1 MSKRKLS
8 VHCLHLDSKQLAYYP
23 MGTDRHI
30 YPKALAELTSS
41 LEQDGVNKLSCPKAV
56 LTGSLAAATV
66 QTPGVS
72 GPRAGIQ
79 VCRELSWA
87 ASDKSQMGEAGFKK
101 GG

>member
-1 MSKRKLS
+1 M
-8 VHCLHLDSKQLAYYP
+8 
-23 MGTDRHI
+23 
-30 YPKALAELTSS
+30 
-41 LEQDGVNKLSCPKAV
+41 NKLSCPKAV

-101 GG
+101 GGWLLTLSTKEGIPPAKDREESTYKQEDTVTLKVVRYW